1 MQEIE
6 KNNKIEYI
14 IFAIIFVIVICALTF
29 AATYAYFKVSTDK
42 GSTLAT
48 VNASAECL
56 DISYGK
62 SNDINL
68 DYQYPITDTYAL
80 NNVVPLTITVT
91 NNCTNNTAAIPY
103 TLAITSLKNASG
115 YISDNAIRMHVKKQ
129 TGNSSETVLK
139 TTNYLSNATK
149 LTTGKVYDN
158 IMSDLGKRTNANS
171 YTTKTV
177 YSIDSST
184 VANSITNTYKVYLW
198 VDYYEGDANAYSGS
212 EHDSSFDG
220 ITEGL
225 DFAAAVSL
233 VVNVE

>member
-29 AATYAYFKVSTDK
+29 AATYAYFKVSTDE

-48 VNASAECL
+48 VNASVECL

-80 NNVVPLTITVT
+80 NNVVPLTIT
-91 NNCTNNTAAIPY
+91 
-103 TLAITSLKNASG
+103 
-115 YISDNAIRMHVKKQ
+115 
-129 TGNSSETVLK
+129 
-139 TTNYLSNATK
+139 
-149 LTTGKVYDN
+149 
-158 IMSDLGKRTNANS
+158 
-171 YTTKTV
+171 
-177 YSIDSST
+177 
-184 VANSITNTYKVYLW
+184 
-198 VDYYEGDANAYSGS
+198 NAYSGS

-225 DFAAAVSL
+225 DFAAAFSL